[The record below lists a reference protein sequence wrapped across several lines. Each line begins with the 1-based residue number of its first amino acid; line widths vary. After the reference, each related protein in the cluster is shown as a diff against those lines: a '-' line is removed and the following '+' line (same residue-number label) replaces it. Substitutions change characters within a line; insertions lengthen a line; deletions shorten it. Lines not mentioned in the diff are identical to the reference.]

1 MPLSV
6 IPGLDPGIYTS
17 TVPRLIPGSSP
28 GMTLIEK
35 SLLSDP
41 LILMPMRLVRA
52 TYRDKV
58 FGSGGPD
65 ERAMT

>member
-1 MPLSV
+1 
-6 IPGLDPGIYTS
+6 
-17 TVPRLIPGSSP
+17 
-28 GMTLIEK
+28 MTLIEK

-65 ERAMT
+65 ERGYDVGARVKGKGE